1 MNTDGKRTQMNTDK
15 SFCGKNAPIVVGF
28 GRCSGEY
35 TRKEEKIAK
44 ERKIMKK

>member
-1 MNTDGKRTQMNTDK
+1 MRP
-15 SFCGKNAPIVVGF
+15 SLLALVGVL
-28 GRCSGEY
+28 GEY